1 MEIVCQILVNF
12 MSLGLKTIV
21 RTCSNCNCEL
31 AYFSSLKM
39 NYRKLSLI
47 TNFMKQ
53 AKLLS
58 VPQQEI
64 FSGILHIVKTVIV
77 RGVHLDDLS

>member
-1 MEIVCQILVNF
+1 
-12 MSLGLKTIV
+12 
-21 RTCSNCNCEL
+21 
-31 AYFSSLKM
+31 M
-39 NYRKLSLI
+39 NYRKLSSI

-64 FSGILHIVKTVIV
+64 FPDILHIVKTVVV